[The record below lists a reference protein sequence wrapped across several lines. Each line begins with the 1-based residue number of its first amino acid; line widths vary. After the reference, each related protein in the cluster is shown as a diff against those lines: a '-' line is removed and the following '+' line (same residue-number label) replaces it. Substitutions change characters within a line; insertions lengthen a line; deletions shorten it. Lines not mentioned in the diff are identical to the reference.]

1 LANITTDKAGS
12 TIPENIPSYCCEAMP
27 DQYKQLCKKDGCTM
41 PDFKVKHKGV
51 MALIS

>member
-12 TIPENIPSYCCEAMP
+12 TKPGNIPSYCCEAMP
-27 DQYKQLCKKDGCTM
+27 HQHKQLCKRDGCTM
-41 PDFKVKHKGV
+41 PDFQVKSKGV